1 MGIKTCSL
9 LPILALMHLLQDSN
23 NANMKIRDWQ
33 LQAGVKVL
41 FFEVMEQGQE
51 SWCSCQINLT

>member
-1 MGIKTCSL
+1 
-9 LPILALMHLLQDSN
+9 MHLLQDSN

-41 FFEVMEQGQE
+41 FFEVIEQGQE